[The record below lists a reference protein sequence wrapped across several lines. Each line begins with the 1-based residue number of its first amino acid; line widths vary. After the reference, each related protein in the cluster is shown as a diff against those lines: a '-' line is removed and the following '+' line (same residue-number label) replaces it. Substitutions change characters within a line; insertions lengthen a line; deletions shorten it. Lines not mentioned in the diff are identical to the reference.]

1 MSCELWLLFEWNKMY
16 AHALIKLTLRDLVI
30 VEFIPHQH
38 GLELWRE
45 EPVSIATVAKHHEM
59 EGKDSRVDDS
69 WPQDQTECSGKK
81 VLSNHLL

>member
-1 MSCELWLLFEWNKMY
+1 MELNVYLSLTCT
-16 AHALIKLTLRDLVI
+16 KLTLGDLVI